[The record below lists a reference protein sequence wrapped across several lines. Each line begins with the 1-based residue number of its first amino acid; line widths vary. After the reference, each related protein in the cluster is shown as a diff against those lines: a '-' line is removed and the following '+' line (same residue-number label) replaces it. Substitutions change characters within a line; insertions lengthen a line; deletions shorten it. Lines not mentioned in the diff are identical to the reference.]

1 MFDIV
6 AKARQDGIDEGL
18 EQGRKEVDQSKQEI
32 AKKLLS
38 VGDMTV
44 DKIAEITGLTVE
56 KVTELAG

>member
-18 EQGRKEVDQSKQEI
+18 EQSKQEI